1 MSWTGEVEVEEGAM
15 MKSSHSPKHKDLGIG
30 ERFQQET
37 KYKPDDLGGHF
48 LDWSNQPETYKNYDS
63 PLAIISLPEPYR
75 AEKADLWQLLSDRRS
90 RRAYDAG
97 GNLKG
102 EHLSALLWATQGIT
116 ARYGE
121 FLFRTAPSAGGLY
134 PIETY
139 LSIRA
144 IEGFEQGIYHFRP
157 HAFDLE
163 LIKQGDHSKE
173 LAEAALGQMIVR
185 GAGVTFIW
193 SALVARSKWKY
204 RQRAY
209 RYIYLDAGHIA
220 GNLYLA
226 GEALGLGVCGI
237 GALFDDMINDIVG
250 LDGFEETVI
259 YMATVG
265 LPQQGED
272 NGSRSRARMQP

>member
-1 MSWTGEVEVEEGAM
+1 
-15 MKSSHSPKHKDLGIG
+15 MKSSHNPKGKDLGIG

-37 KYKPDDLGGHF
+37 KYEPEDLGGHF
-48 LDWSNQPETYKNYDS
+48 LDWSNKPDPYKNYDS
-63 PLAIISLPEPYR
+63 PLAIVSLPEPWR
-75 AEKADLWQLLSDRRS
+75 TEKADLWQLLSHRRS
-90 RRAYDAG
+90 RRDYDAG
-97 GNLKG
+97 GVLTG

-144 IEGFEQGIYHFRP
+144 IEGFEPGIYHFRP

-163 LIKQGDHSKE
+163 LIRRGDHSKQ

-185 GAGVTFIW
+185 GAQVSFIW
-193 SALVARSKWKY
+193 SAVVARSKWKY

-237 GALFDDMINDIVG
+237 GALFDDMVNDIVG
-250 LDGFEETVI
+250 LDSLEETVV

-265 LPQQGED
+265 HTRQGED
-272 NGSRSRARMQP
+272 PCALARDTDT

>member
-1 MSWTGEVEVEEGAM
+1 MSWAGEGEAEEGAM
-15 MKSSHSPKHKDLGIG
+15 MKSSHNPKHEEMGIG

-48 LDWSNQPETYKNYDS
+48 LDWSNQPEPYKNYES

-75 AEKADLWQLLSDRRS
+75 AERAELWHLLRTRRS
-90 RRAYDAG
+90 RRAFDAG
-97 GNLKG
+97 AILKT

-116 ARYGE
+116 ARHGE

-144 IEGFEQGIYHFRP
+144 IEGFEPGIYHFRP

-163 LIKQGDHSKE
+163 LIKRGDYSKE

-185 GAGVTFIW
+185 GAQVSFIW
-193 SALVARSKWKY
+193 SAVVARSRWKY
-204 RQRAY
+204 RERAY

-226 GEALGLGVCGI
+226 GEALDLGVCGI
-237 GALFDDMINDIVG
+237 GALFDDMVNGIVG
-250 LDGFEETVI
+250 LDGLEETVV

-265 LPQQGED
+265 RLRQGEE
-272 NGSRSRARMQP
+272 NSSRRGA

>member
-1 MSWTGEVEVEEGAM
+1 M
-15 MKSSHSPKHKDLGIG
+15 MRYSRHSNGKGPGIG

-37 KYKPDDLGGHF
+37 KYEPDDMGGRF
-48 LDWSNQPETYKNYDS
+48 LDWGSKPEPYKNYQS

-75 AEKADLWQLLSDRRS
+75 AEKADLWQLLRSRRS

-97 GNLKG
+97 ESITGD
-102 EHLSALLWATQGIT
+102 HLSALLWATQGIT

-121 FLFRTAPSAGGLY
+121 SRFRTAPSAGGLY

-144 IEGFEQGIYHFRP
+144 AEGFEPGIYHFRP

-163 LIKQGDHSKE
+163 LIRRGDHSKE
-173 LAEAALGQMIVR
+173 LAEAALKQMIVR
-185 GAGVTFIW
+185 EAQVTFIW
-193 SALVARSKWKY
+193 SAVVARSKWKY

-226 GEALGLGVCGI
+226 GEALGLGVCGV
-237 GALFDDMINDIVG
+237 GALFDDMVNEIVG
-250 LDGFEETVI
+250 LDGIEETVV

-265 LPQQGED
+265 CVRQRAG
-272 NGSRSRARMQP
+272 NGSSSPA

>member
-1 MSWTGEVEVEEGAM
+1 M
-15 MKSSHSPKHKDLGIG
+15 MKSSHNQKSKEMGIG
-30 ERFQQET
+30 ERFQQDT
-37 KYKPDDLGGHF
+37 KYDPSDMGGHF
-48 LDWSNQPETYKNYDS
+48 LDWRNRPEPYKNYNP
-63 PLAIISLPEPYR
+63 PLAIVAIPEPSR
-75 AEKADLWQLLSDRRS
+75 TEKADLWHLLSHRRS
-90 RRAYDAG
+90 RRSYDAG
-97 GNLKG
+97 GTIKA

-121 FLFRTAPSAGGLY
+121 FLFRTAPSAGALY

-144 IEGFEQGIYHFRP
+144 VEGFEPGIYHFRP
-157 HAFDLE
+157 QAFNLE
-163 LIKQGDHSKE
+163 LIRRADHSKE

-185 GAGVTFIW
+185 EAQVTFIW
-193 SALVARSKWKY
+193 SAVMARSKWKY

-209 RYIYLDAGHIA
+209 RYVYLDAGHIG

-237 GALFDDMINDIVG
+237 GALFDDMVNELVG

-265 LPQQGED
+265 RTRKG
-272 NGSRSRARMQP
+272 GA